1 STVEEVHKQKVNE
14 RERLKKLRDTLRSK
28 STDQEVHKQKVN
40 QRERRKKLRDTLR
53 SKSTD
58 QEVHKQKVNQRER
71 RKKLRDTL
79 RSKSTDQEVHKQKVN
94 ERERLKRLRKQRI
107 SMRTAEEN
115 EQEILKSRER
125 VKTHRKKTR
134 QFAFPELLKKQRSV
148 NNYRKSTKRHQQNV
162 QTAIKK
168 FKNNIRDYAKYK
180 CPSCKRFFLSKYNRR
195 VAQEMF
201 KGKKPA
207 HGFEWI
213 CLTCRSYLKKQRLPL
228 QAQANNLEV
237 PAAPPVL
244 SELSSLEVRLLCKRY
259 PFMKLVAL
267 PKGRQSGIKGSVV
280 NVPVNC
286 EQVCSTLPRT
296 PGTAG
301 IIPLKLKR
309 KQQYKG
315 YVKFQYIRPEKIMLA
330 LRWLQKHNVHYKN
343 IEENSSWLDDT
354 LNEDQDTFNELIKDK
369 PTLEDDDTDT
379 SQIIMQ
385 TNDNEKVSSSSH
397 TQVVSSSDSDSDI
410 ENANDPGDTL
420 RGLHYDT
427 CVQSVN
433 PNLDVDKI
441 LSIAPGE
448 NKIPMSILMD
458 TNFEEMSFPSLFP
471 TGQFGF
477 RAERPVEL
485 TAKTYFQERLLDAST
500 NFARDV
506 EYLFVAQTIIERQ
519 QIQDSMSVALRKTYT
534 ADENEQLTASI
545 VKDTSLD
552 QAYRYLQP
560 VRGSPPYWQKVQLKL
575 LSAIKQFGIFT
586 WFFTLSAA
594 DLRWYDTIQEILSQ
608 KGIEKT
614 EAAIDAMTW
623 EQKCDILRSNP
634 VSAARHFQ
642 FRLDLFMKDMIL
654 SDSQPLG
661 HVRHFFYRIEF
672 QQRGSPHAHGVLWI
686 DDAPDVEHSKPE
698 DVSEFIDK
706 YVQCSLPAGNE
717 DPELFALVNQVQRHS
732 HTASCRKSG
741 KQCRFGFP
749 RPLSSKTILSKPPDL
764 SETLPHLIPVLRQNN
779 LKIAG
784 VVNEFLEKTENLE
797 NMTYEEVLKACQ
809 LPANVYQEA
818 LSKSASSPKRDPNSV
833 NISNYNA
840 SLLSAWQANLD
851 VQFVTDPY
859 ACIQYVV
866 SYITKDE
873 REMGS
878 LLHAVAKESAQDT
891 IKEQMKKCGQAF
903 LNSRSVTAQEAAYR
917 ALGLPLY
924 KSNFSTVWIP
934 TGLPSQRISLLKPSY
949 VLQRLDDM
957 DNDVF
962 VSGIADK
969 YSKRPGV
976 LEMWC
981 LAQFATWYEPTQKDK
996 VQSDFQPDILTDHYN
1011 IGENA
1016 VDTSVEDAPKV
1027 IKVQLPSS
1035 VCVMRKRKKQCVI
1048 RFHKFS
1054 QEKQPE
1060 SHYHSQLYLF
1070 LPWRNEIED
1079 LQDRY
1084 DSYEESY
1091 NNHKLTIDKC
1101 RSTLFRHEKLVEAAF
1116 EQLQAEDQPR
1126 EAWNQLAAENQ
1137 QEEYDAEDEGV
1148 ALDEDHAILH
1158 PGDQENLSVNI
1169 STPAKDCVQGLAI
1182 ESMPSVLP
1190 YNDYCRHVRTLNTEQ
1205 YQVFQVILNW
1215 CVRYMQS
1222 VNNTTVQKPDP
1233 IHLFISGGA
1242 GTGKSHLISALY
1254 QTIELNL
1261 RKEGD
1266 TPDCPK
1272 VLLLAPT
1279 GTAAFNIQGA
1289 TIHAALLFS
1298 LLQQSASRKSS
1309 SATTHPLSD
1318 DKRNTLRVKM
1328 SQLKFIIIDEISMVA
1343 SDFFVEIHKRL
1354 TEIFA
1359 VEDIFGGLSIITVG
1373 DMYQLP
1379 PVAARFIFEPPRNA
1393 FAALCPSL
1401 WSTHFSYIELS
1412 QIMRQADD
1420 QTFSEMLNRVRT
1432 ASHSAEDI
1440 SALKTRLVNKGEV
1453 NLDDFLHVFAT
1464 NAQVDAHN
1472 MERLNRLPGEII
1484 SLYAVDK
1491 KPSSLKSFNFSEKD
1505 SFTGGLPQV
1514 VTLKIGARVIL
1525 TRNVDVSDGLTN
1537 GTQGRVLD
1545 VKFSSSGAPVA
1556 VIILFDSSAVG
1567 KNAHLNSRVDL
1578 SAYKEPVV
1586 PICQV
1591 EAKFSPTS
1599 SKATASR
1606 KQFPL
1611 RLCWATSI
1619 HKVQGATL
1627 NNIVVSFEKRFNPGQ
1642 AYVAISRVR
1651 KLCDLYLTSFE
1662 ERKITTNAK
1671 VTHEMNRMK
1680 QEALHSN
1687 PFAAVSDKYS
1697 LNIALLN
1704 AQANVYAN
1712 NIKYYERQGWTLKFL
1727 EKSSVENCH
1736 GLLFFCKENCSVVSC
1751 TSSYVP
1757 HLEQLFVELSS
1768 TNCVSSLCLV
1778 YRSPS
1783 TTPGDFIT
1791 DMTATVSDRAP
1802 DVLLGDF
1809 NIKLGTA
1816 PYRQLSQQLQ
1826 DYQQVVTSPTHL
1838 SGSTIDLVF
1847 TQLANPYRID
1857 MGLMR
1862 VQYRSLVV

>member
-1 STVEEVHKQKVNE
+1 MPRLKRNRKSDKQRQADDRLRKRLSIPQLLSVSHLQKMQREKQVLLIKLRHIISLNRPVNQVSPLHSSSPESLLQLVGDSSTEIPDAVITAALQLLIAHQPTGHRCYIGYYMPAQIHLFTINQQHGAMMNVPTIPLDQDSINIHPLTNHWVTSFFSVNLNQLFVYDSLMSDSHRKQVCQQLTILYGQEVASQMKYSYVTQQSVYPICGVMAIAFAFSCFLGHKPSTQRYNIHTARAHLRQCILNGEVKCFPLQNVETTDDWLSNYMKDQTVRQKQTLKKQNLQRKCDSVSAVMNNRKIFEAQRKANYRKRKNTEMSVEELKAGKLIEQNRIKKFRHNNRLQLTEEEIQLEKMCEQQRLKKLRQKKRSTVEEVHKQKVNE
-14 RERLKKLRDTLRSK
+14 RERLKKLRDTLRSKSTDQEVHKQKVNQRERRKKLRDTLRSK

-134 QFAFPELLKKQRSV
+134 QFACPELLKKQRSV

-168 FKNNIRDYAKYK
+168 FKNNIRDYAKYVCTCCNRLMYRRSVLHVNASSFPNITEELRKK
-180 CPSCKRFFLSKYNRR
+180 CLR
-195 VAQEMF
+195 
-201 KGKKPA
+201 GKKSA

-477 RAERPVEL
+477 RAERPVKL
-485 TAKTYFQERLLDAST
+485 TAKKYFQERLLDAST
-500 NFARDV
+500 IFARDV

-545 VKDTSLD
+545 VRDTSLVKKYLLKD

-764 SETLPHLIPVLRQNN
+764 SETLPHLIPVLRQKN

-818 LSKSASSPKRDPNSV
+818 LSKSASSPKVYLKRDPNSV
-833 NISNYNA
+833 NINNYNA

-903 LNSRSVTAQEAAYR
+903 LNSRSVTAQEAANR

-962 VSGIADK
+962 VCGIADK

-1091 NNHKLTIDKC
+1091 NNHKLTIEKC

-1182 ESMPSVLP
+1182 ESMTSVLP

-1393 FAALCPSL
+1393 FAALCP
-1401 WSTHFSYIELS
+1401 
-1412 QIMRQADD
+1412 
-1420 QTFSEMLNRVRT
+1420 
-1432 ASHSAEDI
+1432 
-1440 SALKTRLVNKGEV
+1440 
-1453 NLDDFLHVFAT
+1453 
-1464 NAQVDAHN
+1464 
-1472 MERLNRLPGEII
+1472 
-1484 SLYAVDK
+1484 
-1491 KPSSLKSFNFSEKD
+1491 
-1505 SFTGGLPQV
+1505 
-1514 VTLKIGARVIL
+1514 
-1525 TRNVDVSDGLTN
+1525 
-1537 GTQGRVLD
+1537 
-1545 VKFSSSGAPVA
+1545 
-1556 VIILFDSSAVG
+1556 
-1567 KNAHLNSRVDL
+1567 
-1578 SAYKEPVV
+1578 
-1586 PICQV
+1586 
-1591 EAKFSPTS
+1591 
-1599 SKATASR
+1599 
-1606 KQFPL
+1606 
-1611 RLCWATSI
+1611 
-1619 HKVQGATL
+1619 
-1627 NNIVVSFEKRFNPGQ
+1627 
-1642 AYVAISRVR
+1642 
-1651 KLCDLYLTSFE
+1651 
-1662 ERKITTNAK
+1662 
-1671 VTHEMNRMK
+1671 
-1680 QEALHSN
+1680 
-1687 PFAAVSDKYS
+1687 
-1697 LNIALLN
+1697 
-1704 AQANVYAN
+1704 
-1712 NIKYYERQGWTLKFL
+1712 
-1727 EKSSVENCH
+1727 
-1736 GLLFFCKENCSVVSC
+1736 
-1751 TSSYVP
+1751 
-1757 HLEQLFVELSS
+1757 
-1768 TNCVSSLCLV
+1768 
-1778 YRSPS
+1778 
-1783 TTPGDFIT
+1783 
-1791 DMTATVSDRAP
+1791 
-1802 DVLLGDF
+1802 
-1809 NIKLGTA
+1809 
-1816 PYRQLSQQLQ
+1816 
-1826 DYQQVVTSPTHL
+1826 
-1838 SGSTIDLVF
+1838 
-1847 TQLANPYRID
+1847 
-1857 MGLMR
+1857 
-1862 VQYRSLVV
+1862 